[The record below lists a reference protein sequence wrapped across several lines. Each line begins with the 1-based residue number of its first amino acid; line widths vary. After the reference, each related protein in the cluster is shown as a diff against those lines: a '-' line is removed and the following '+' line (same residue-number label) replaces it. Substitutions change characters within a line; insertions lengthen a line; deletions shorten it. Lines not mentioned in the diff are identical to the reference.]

1 MIVKPICA
9 AYDVNRKFGFNAT
22 EAITIEHEE
31 DFKTRF
37 IDLFLYENNIKNAV
51 DVSGATVT
59 ARMVTTPE
67 FDSLL
72 LNDNVSCSVG
82 EKQGH
87 IVVPIDKA
95 VLPSYPC
102 EFLVE
107 IHIENGEDVL
117 VLPFPLWVKMNA
129 SILDDAGVTPESKG
143 TVPELLEEATQAL
156 EAAEEAIEELDSHYH
171 SIQEELNG
179 KEDKVNKVTEI
190 TDDNTAAQYPTA
202 AAVRNYRNEL
212 LDKSRKNLI
221 AFANVPTT
229 ENNGVT
235 YSINDNWI
243 TVSGTATTTSNAY
256 LIIDFSPQIELEAG
270 TYMASIR
277 DEDNPPTNVMVYFYI
292 QGGDDTEP
300 AFQINGGGAKK
311 RKYEPTETVFIR
323 RVIIGV
329 GAGKD
334 ASTAKT
340 KTTAF
345 HLQLE
350 KGDEATDYEPPVDT
364 YKIKNNLI
372 PDNIPDKAY
381 VKKAVNNMNYIY
393 VSNDYDESTEGFGKT
408 YFNSIIAAND
418 SITDNSKENPYTIIV
433 KSGTTAKPCV
443 YDEFED
449 LYGDEFDK
457 QYGGNT
463 DEIPLQGIRTK
474 NYVYYESETPDNPSA
489 CKLKW
494 DGAEGYLKW
503 DGEEDYKEGEL
514 TNELATKK
522 CIFHLTNGLRGMHT
536 HIKGFTIESKNT
548 RYGIHMESGGYGRNE
563 EWIVENCVIEYGG
576 RPDVYKGS
584 VTPIIGMGMSP
595 HEKGTIRN
603 VKAFYSDGFTDGTKA
618 LNCHDNYE
626 TTVYINIPAVKAG
639 AKLTIDNC
647 DFSGYA
653 IRLAKGDTE
662 RTDPVSDTPFNV
674 YLINNVNISETVVT
688 SGNWNVVDLTTA
700 EEETSIAGAN
710 IQLSSTNFVYDGSSH
725 VPNVTAVTLNGQALT
740 LGVDYA
746 VVAVPA
752 TNAGDYVLTIS
763 GMGDYSGTAV
773 VEWTIN
779 KAQSTIS
786 GDDSISIR
794 GIGESVSKTYT
805 TNGDG
810 AFSFSAS
817 GGVATVTNVGGTVTV
832 TSTEIGSGTMIVT
845 VAEGQNY
852 LSAEKTVNITVEE
865 AVSATVF
872 GVVWDY
878 SLSSSE
884 LTRLTPQTDPLNV
897 VTAVP
902 TQEPTACIGN
912 DGNGQSDFDNYMPW
926 KGIER
931 HNYVNGEIVDFVD
944 YTNGET
950 YVYIPNFWSKI
961 IDDSVNSKMY
971 FYISDSEVTGFT
983 KHLGSGRYVA
993 RYPCGTDYKS
1003 IPNSAPTVDKTIN
1016 EFRTALQAKDIRLYV
1031 SDIHTYEARQLLTL
1045 VEWANFNSQDCIGMG
1060 VVSGS
1065 IKNSGATDILTYHT
1079 GRADGANNQSAIQY
1093 RWLENPWGNV
1103 WQFVDGVLVNN
1114 YKAYICNNV
1123 DLYSDSL
1130 SENYIDTEAILPNA
1144 FGYVRTLTA
1153 YNNGYIFP
1161 QYTSGASDST
1171 YICDYY
1177 YGNTGLR
1184 TVLTGGTTNNG
1195 PGAGL
1200 FFLSCYDDSST
1211 HGNTS
1216 TARPMLILNSG
1227 GNG

>member
-1 MIVKPICA
+1 LIVKPICA

-107 IHIENGEDVL
+107 IHIESGENVL
-117 VLPFPLWVKMNA
+117 VLPFPLWVRMNA
-129 SILDDAGVTPESKG
+129 SILDGAGVTPESKG

-179 KEDKVNKVTEI
+179 KEDKVNKITEI

-202 AAVRNYRNEL
+202 VAVRNYRNEL
-212 LDKSRKNLI
+212 LEKSRKNLI
-221 AFANVPTT
+221 AFPNVTID
-229 ENNGVT
+229 NNGVH
-235 YSINDNWI
+235 YSINNNWI
-243 TVSGTATTTSNAY
+243 TVSGTADTTSNAY
-256 LIIDFSPQIELEAG
+256 GIIDFETPIELEPG

-277 DEDNPPTNVMVYFYI
+277 DEENPPTNVMVYFYI
-292 QGGDDTEP
+292 QGNTNI

-329 GAGKD
+329 AAGED
-334 ASTAKT
+334 ASTAQT

-345 HLQLE
+345 YLQLE

-364 YKIKNNLI
+364 YKIKNSLI

-408 YFNSIIAAND
+408 RFNSIVAAND
-418 SITDNSKENPYTIIV
+418 SITDNSKETPYTIIV
-433 KSGTTAKPCV
+433 KSGTTAEPCV

-449 LYGDEFDK
+449 LYGGSKD
-457 QYGGNT
+457 T
-463 DEIPLQGIRTK
+463 SSLQGIVTK

-494 DGAEGYLKW
+494 DGAVGY
-503 DGEEDYKEGEL
+503 EPNEL
-514 TNELATKK
+514 TNELATRK

-563 EWIVENCVIEYGG
+563 EWVLEDCIIEYGG
-576 RPDVYKGS
+576 RPDVVNGS

-674 YLINNVNISETVVT
+674 YLINSVNISETVVT

-710 IQLSSTNFVYDGSSH
+710 IQLSNTNFVYDGSSH
-725 VPNVTAVTLNGQALT
+725 VPNVSAVTLNGQTLT
-740 LGVDYA
+740 PNVDY
-746 VVAVPA
+746 VTVQTPA
-752 TNAGDYVLTIS
+752 TNAGTYIITIN
-763 GMGDYSGTAV
+763 GIGNYSGTATA
-773 VEWTIN
+773 EWTIN

-786 GDDSISIR
+786 GDDSILIR
-794 GIGESVSKTYT
+794 GIGDAVSKTYT

-817 GGVATVTNVGGTVTV
+817 GGVATVTNVDGTVTV

-852 LSAEKTVNITVEE
+852 LSAEKIVNITVEE
-865 AVSATVF
+865 AVTAMFTIF
-872 GVVWDY
+872 
-878 SLSSSE
+878 SSITS
-884 LTRLTPQTDPLNV
+884 
-897 VTAVP
+897 
-902 TQEPTACIGN
+902 
-912 DGNGQSDFDNYMPW
+912 
-926 KGIER
+926 
-931 HNYVNGEIVDFVD
+931 
-944 YTNGET
+944 
-950 YVYIPNFWSKI
+950 
-961 IDDSVNSKMY
+961 
-971 FYISDSEVTGFT
+971 
-983 KHLGSGRYVA
+983 
-993 RYPCGTDYKS
+993 
-1003 IPNSAPTVDKTIN
+1003 
-1016 EFRTALQAKDIRLYV
+1016 
-1031 SDIHTYEARQLLTL
+1031 
-1045 VEWANFNSQDCIGMG
+1045 
-1060 VVSGS
+1060 
-1065 IKNSGATDILTYHT
+1065 
-1079 GRADGANNQSAIQY
+1079 
-1093 RWLENPWGNV
+1093 ENPKFSGL
-1103 WQFVDGVLVNN
+1103 LV
-1114 YKAYICNNV
+1114 
-1123 DLYSDSL
+1123 
-1130 SENYIDTEAILPNA
+1130 IL
-1144 FGYVRTLTA
+1144 L
-1153 YNNGYIFP
+1153 
-1161 QYTSGASDST
+1161 
-1171 YICDYY
+1171 
-1177 YGNTGLR
+1177 
-1184 TVLTGGTTNNG
+1184 
-1195 PGAGL
+1195 
-1200 FFLSCYDDSST
+1200 
-1211 HGNTS
+1211 
-1216 TARPMLILNSG
+1216 
-1227 GNG
+1227 

>member
-72 LNDNVSCSVG
+72 LNDNVSCSIG

-156 EAAEEAIEELDSHYH
+156 EAAEEAIEESDSHYH

-179 KEDKVNKVTEI
+179 KEDKANKVTEI

-202 AAVRNYRNEL
+202 VAVRNYQNEL

-221 AFANVPTT
+221 AFPNVPTT
-229 ENNGVT
+229 ENHGVT

-243 TVSGTATTTSNAY
+243 TVSGTAETTTNAN
-256 LIIDFSPQIELEAG
+256 LIIDFNPQIKLEAG

-277 DEDNPPTNVMVYFYI
+277 DEENPPSNVMIYFYI
-292 QGGDDTEP
+292 QGSDDI

-329 GAGKD
+329 AAGED
-334 ASTAKT
+334 ASTAQT

-345 HLQLE
+345 YLQLE

-364 YKIKNNLI
+364 YKIKNSLI

-381 VKKAVNNMNYIY
+381 VKKAVNIMNYIY
-393 VSNDYDESTEGFGKT
+393 VSKDYDESTEGFGKT

-418 SITDNSKENPYTIIV
+418 SITDNSKESPYTIIV
-433 KSGTTAKPCV
+433 KSGTTAEPCV
-443 YDEFED
+443 YDEFEE
-449 LYGDEFDK
+449 LYG
-457 QYGGNT
+457 GTTG
-463 DEIPLQGIRTK
+463 EIPLQGIRTK
-474 NYVYYESETPDNPSA
+474 NYVYYESETPTNPAA
-489 CKLKW
+489 CVLKW
-494 DGAEGYLKW
+494 DGAEGY
-503 DGEEDYKEGEL
+503 EPNEL
-514 TNELATKK
+514 TNELAIRK

-536 HIKGFTIESKNT
+536 HIKGFTIKSKNT

-563 EWIVENCVIEYGG
+563 EWVLEDCIIEYGG
-576 RPDVYKGS
+576 RPDVVDGS
-584 VTPIIGMGMSP
+584 VTSIIGMGMSP

-603 VKAFYSDGFTDGTKA
+603 VKAFFSDGFTSGTRA

-626 TTVYINIPAVKAG
+626 TTVYRNVPSVKVG

-647 DFSGYA
+647 DFSDNA
-653 IRLAKGDTE
+653 IGLSKGDTQI
-662 RTDPVSDTPFNV
+662 TDPVSDTPFNV
-674 YLINNVNISETVVT
+674 YLINNVNISETVVA
-688 SGNWNVVDLTTA
+688 SGNWVVIDLTTA
-700 EEETSIAGAN
+700 EEETSISEAN
-710 IQLSSTNFVYDGSSH
+710 ISLSSTNFVYDGSSH

-752 TNAGDYVLTIS
+752 TNAGDYVVTIS
-763 GMGDYSGTAV
+763 GMGNYSGTATAN
-773 VEWTIN
+773 WTIS

-786 GDDSISIR
+786 GDDSILIR
-794 GIGESVSKTYT
+794 GIGDAVSKTYT

-810 AFSFSAS
+810 AFSFSTS
-817 GGVATVTNVGGTVTV
+817 GGVATVTNVDGTVTV

-852 LSAEKTVNITVEE
+852 LSTEKTVSITVEE
-865 AVSATVF
+865 AVTATVF

-878 SLSSSE
+878 SLSSPE

-902 TQEPTACIGN
+902 TQEPTACIGTE
-912 DGNGQSDFDNYMPW
+912 GGQSDFDNYNPW
-926 KGIER
+926 AGIQR
-931 HNYVNGEIVDFVD
+931 FNYVNGQIVEFVD

-950 YVYIPNFWSKI
+950 YVYIPEFWSKI
-961 IDDSVNSKMY
+961 VDDSANSRMY
-971 FYISDSEVTGFT
+971 FYISDSVLNGFT
-983 KHLGSGRYVA
+983 KHLGSGRYVG
-993 RYPCGTDYKS
+993 RYVCGTDYKS
-1003 IPNSAPTVDKTIN
+1003 ISSSAPNVDKTIG
-1016 EFRTALQAKDIRLYV
+1016 ECRTALHAKSAQLYV
-1031 SDIHTYEARQLLTL
+1031 YDIHTYNAIQLLYF
-1045 VEWANFNSQDCIGMG
+1045 VEHANLNSQNCIGMG
-1060 VVSGS
+1060 IVTGS

-1079 GRADGANNQSAIQY
+1079 GRADGVNNQSAIQY
-1093 RWLENPWGNV
+1093 RWIENPWGNV

-1114 YKAYICNNV
+1114 NDVFICNNI
-1123 DLYSDSL
+1123 DLYSGSL
-1130 SENYIDTEAILPNA
+1130 SENYIDTGAILPNS
-1144 FGYVRTLTA
+1144 FGFVRGLTA

-1161 QYTSGASDST
+1161 RVSSGGSDST
-1171 YICDYY
+1171 YVTDYY

-1184 TVLTGGTTNNG
+1184 IVLTGGTTTNG
-1195 PGAGL
+1195 TGAGL
-1200 FFLSCYDDSST
+1200 FFWSSYDDSSV
-1211 HGNTS
+1211 HNNTS
-1216 TARPMLILNSG
+1216 TARPMLILNNG
-1227 GNG
+1227 GNE

>member
-72 LNDNVSCSVG
+72 LNDNVSCSIG

-156 EAAEEAIEELDSHYH
+156 EAAEEAIEESDSHYH

-179 KEDKVNKVTEI
+179 KEDKANKVTEI

-202 AAVRNYRNEL
+202 VAVRNYQNEL

-221 AFANVPTT
+221 AFPNVPTT
-229 ENNGVT
+229 ENHGVT

-243 TVSGTATTTSNAY
+243 TVSGTAETTTNAN
-256 LIIDFSPQIELEAG
+256 LIIDFNPQIELEAG

-277 DEDNPPTNVMVYFYI
+277 DEENPPSNVMIYFYI
-292 QGGDDTEP
+292 QGSDDI

-329 GAGKD
+329 AAGED
-334 ASTAKT
+334 ASTAQT

-345 HLQLE
+345 YLQLE

-364 YKIKNNLI
+364 YKIKNSLI

-381 VKKAVNNMNYIY
+381 VKKAVNIMNYIY
-393 VSNDYDESTEGFGKT
+393 VSKDYDESTEGFGKT

-418 SITDNSKENPYTIIV
+418 SITDNSKETPYTIIV
-433 KSGTTAKPCV
+433 KSGTTAEPCV

-449 LYGDEFDK
+449 LYGSS
-457 QYGGNT
+457 T
-463 DEIPLQGIRTK
+463 DTSSLQGIVTK

-494 DGAEGYLKW
+494 DGVEGYLKW

-514 TNELATKK
+514 TNEVATKK

-548 RYGIHMESGGYGRNE
+548 RYGIHTESGGYGRNE
-563 EWIVENCVIEYGG
+563 EWVVENCIIEYGG
-576 RPDVYKGS
+576 RPDVYKGA

-603 VKAFYSDGFTDGTKA
+603 VKAFFSDGFTSGTRA

-626 TTVYINIPAVKAG
+626 TTVYRNVPSVKVG

-647 DFSGYA
+647 DFSDNA
-653 IRLAKGDTE
+653 ISLSKGDTQ

-674 YLINNVNISETVVT
+674 YLINNVNISETVVA
-688 SGNWNVVDLTTA
+688 SGNWVVIDLTTA
-700 EEETSIAGAN
+700 EEETSISEAN
-710 IQLSSTNFVYDGSSH
+710 ISLSSTNFVYDGSSH
-725 VPNVTAVTLNGQALT
+725 VPNVSAVTLNGQTLT
-740 LGVDYA
+740 PNVDY
-746 VVAVPA
+746 VVVSAPA
-752 TNAGDYVLTIS
+752 TNAGTYIITIN
-763 GMGDYSGTAV
+763 GIGNYSGTATA
-773 VEWTIN
+773 EWTIS

-786 GDDSISIR
+786 GDDSIIIS
-794 GIGESVSKTYT
+794 GVGNSLTKTYT

-817 GGVATVTNVGGTVTV
+817 GDVATVTNVDGTVTV
-832 TSTEIGSGTMIVT
+832 TSTEIGTGTIV
-845 VAEGQNY
+845 VSVSEGQNY
-852 LSAEKTVNITVEE
+852 LGATKTVNIAVEE
-865 AVSATVF
+865 VSAATVF
-872 GVVWDY
+872 GVMWDY
-878 SLSSSE
+878 SLSSPE

-902 TQEPTACIGN
+902 TQEPTACIGTE
-912 DGNGQSDFDNYMPW
+912 GGQSDFDSYMPW
-926 KGIER
+926 SGMQR
-931 HNYVNGEIVDFVD
+931 FNYVNGQIVDFVD
-944 YTNGET
+944 YANGET
-950 YVYIPNFWSKI
+950 YVYIPEFWSKI
-961 IDDSVNSKMY
+961 VDDSANQKMY
-971 FYISDSEVTGFT
+971 FYISDSELNGFT
-983 KHLGSGRYVA
+983 LHPGSGRYVG
-993 RYPCGTDYKS
+993 RYVCGTDFKS
-1003 IPNSAPTVDKTIN
+1003 IIGSALANLTLSYA
-1016 EFRTALQAKDIRLYV
+1016 RTGIKSIDNYHFLNDVYCYSALQLLYIIEFSNYNV
-1031 SDIHTYEARQLLTL
+1031 QEKIGNGVDTG
-1045 VEWANFNSQDCIGMG
+1045 SQRVQNGQ
-1060 VVSGS
+1060 
-1065 IKNSGATDILTYHT
+1065 TDLLTYHT
-1079 GRADGANNQSAIQY
+1079 GRLNTTTNASVQY
-1093 RWLENPWGNV
+1093 RWIENLWGNV
-1103 WQFVDGVLVNN
+1103 WEYCDGILAKDGDIYISDSPNN
-1114 YKAYICNNV
+1114 YADDV
-1123 DLYSDSL
+1123 Q
-1130 SENYIDTEAILPNA
+1130 NYTNTGFSFPNA
-1144 FGYVRTLTA
+1144 QGYLKNVNIYENSILLPKEVGGSATT
-1153 YNNGYIFP
+1153 YFCDN
-1161 QYTSGASDST
+1161 QYYTVKTINSMMCGGS
-1171 YICDYY
+1171 
-1177 YGNTGLR
+1177 YGDKL
-1184 TVLTGGTTNNG
+1184 
-1195 PGAGL
+1195 AIGL
-1200 FFLSCYDDSST
+1200 FFYAYVLTPDENFVT
-1211 HGNTS
+1211 TS
-1216 TARPMLILNSG
+1216 ARPMLILNTG

>member
-72 LNDNVSCSVG
+72 LNDNVSCSIG

-156 EAAEEAIEELDSHYH
+156 EAAEEAIEESDSHYH

-179 KEDKVNKVTEI
+179 KEDKANKVTEI

-202 AAVRNYRNEL
+202 VAVRNYRNAL
-212 LDKSRKNLI
+212 LEKSRKNLI
-221 AFANVPTT
+221 AFPNVTID
-229 ENNGVT
+229 NNGVH
-235 YSINDNWI
+235 YSINNNWI
-243 TVSGTATTTSNAY
+243 TVSGTADTTSNAY
-256 LIIDFSPQIELEAG
+256 GIIDFATPIELEAG

-277 DEDNPPTNVMVYFYI
+277 DEENPPSNVMIYFYI
-292 QGGDDTEP
+292 QGSDDI

-334 ASTAKT
+334 ASTAQT

-345 HLQLE
+345 YLQLE

-364 YKIKNNLI
+364 YKIKNSLI

-381 VKKAVNNMNYIY
+381 VKKAVNPMNYIY
-393 VSNDYDESTEGFGKT
+393 VSNDYDESTEGFGEI

-418 SITDNSKENPYTIIV
+418 SITDNSKETPYTIIV
-433 KSGTTAKPCV
+433 KSGTTAEPCV

-457 QYGGNT
+457 QYDGNT

-474 NYVYYESETPDNPSA
+474 NYVYYESETPDNPAA
-489 CKLKW
+489 CVLKW
-494 DGAEGYLKW
+494 DGVEGYLKW
-503 DGEEDYKEGEL
+503 DGEKDYKEGEL

-522 CIFHLTNGLRGMHT
+522 CIFHLVNGLRGMHT

-563 EWIVENCVIEYGG
+563 EWVVENCIIEYGG
-576 RPDVYKGS
+576 RPDVYKGD

-603 VKAFYSDGFTDGTKA
+603 VKAFFSDGFTSGTRA

-626 TTVYINIPAVKAG
+626 TTVYRNVPSVKVG

-647 DFSGYA
+647 DFSDNA
-653 IRLAKGDTE
+653 IGLSKGNTE
-662 RTDPVSDTPFNV
+662 ITDPVSDTPFNV
-674 YLINNVNISETVVT
+674 YLINNVNISETVVA
-688 SGNWNVVDLTTA
+688 SGNWVVIDLTTA
-700 EEETSIAGAN
+700 EEETSISEAN
-710 IQLSSTNFVYDGSSH
+710 ISLSSTNFVYDGSSH
-725 VPNVTAVTLNGQALT
+725 VPNVSAVTLNGQTLT
-740 LGVDYA
+740 PNVDY
-746 VVAVPA
+746 VVVSVPA
-752 TNAGDYVLTIS
+752 TNAGDYVITIN
-763 GMGDYSGTAV
+763 GIGNYSGTATA
-773 VEWTIN
+773 EWTIS

-786 GDDSISIR
+786 GDNSILIR
-794 GIGESVSKTYT
+794 GVGNSLTKTYT

-810 AFSFSAS
+810 AFSFSISNNIATLS
-817 GGVATVTNVGGTVTV
+817 NTGGAVTV
-832 TSTEIGSGTMIVT
+832 TAVSVGSGNIT
-845 VAEGQNY
+845 VSVGEGQNY
-852 LSAEKTVNITVEE
+852 LGATKTVSLTIDDSS
-865 AVSATVF
+865 SANVF

-878 SLSSSE
+878 SLSSPE

-902 TQEPTACIGN
+902 TQEPTACIGTE
-912 DGNGQSDFDNYMPW
+912 GGQSDFDNYMPW
-926 KGIER
+926 AGMQR
-931 HNYVNGEIVDFVD
+931 FNYVNGQIVDFVD

-950 YVYIPNFWSKI
+950 YVYIPEFWSKAVN
-961 IDDSVNSKMY
+961 DSENQKMY
-971 FYISDSEVTGFT
+971 LYISDSELTGFT
-983 KHLGSGRYVA
+983 KHLGSGRYVG
-993 RYPCGTDYKS
+993 RYACDVNYASKPNGEPKHRIS
-1003 IPNSAPTVDKTIN
+1003 ISN
-1016 EFRTALQAKDIRLYV
+1016 FRTGVTALDNKHYLI
-1031 SDIHTYEARQLLTL
+1031 DIHSFSAIQLLYII
-1045 VEWANFNSQDCIGMG
+1045 EFANLNSQSKIGEG
-1060 VVSGS
+1060 LTNVSQIQNLGL
-1065 IKNSGATDILTYHT
+1065 TDVLTYHT
-1079 GRADGANNQSAIQY
+1079 GRTAGVNDQSAVHY
-1093 RWLENPWGNV
+1093 RWVENLWGNV
-1103 WQFVDGVLVNN
+1103 SEYVDGILTSGTKVYFCDDYTHYDNVINSFYYDTNLELPNLNN
-1114 YKAYICNNV
+1114 EFVATENCFNNGYLLPKTV
-1123 DLYSDSL
+1123 GASSTTYTCDRIFLALGTRVMRVGGIFNSTNAAGIFAVSYSDSPT
-1130 SENYIDTEAILPNA
+1130 DTP
-1144 FGYVRTLTA
+1144 
-1153 YNNGYIFP
+1153 
-1161 QYTSGASDST
+1161 
-1171 YICDYY
+1171 
-1177 YGNTGLR
+1177 
-1184 TVLTGGTTNNG
+1184 TNCCG
-1195 PGAGL
+1195 R
-1200 FFLSCYDDSST
+1200 SI
-1211 HGNTS
+1211 
-1216 TARPMLILNSG
+1216 LILNTG
-1227 GNG
+1227 GNS

>member
-72 LNDNVSCSVG
+72 LNDNVSCSIG

-156 EAAEEAIEELDSHYH
+156 EAAEEAIEESDSHYH

-179 KEDKVNKVTEI
+179 KEDKANKVTEI

-202 AAVRNYRNEL
+202 VAVKNYRNEL
-212 LDKSRKNLI
+212 LEKSRKNLI
-221 AFANVPTT
+221 AFPNVTID
-229 ENNGVT
+229 NNGVH
-235 YSINDNWI
+235 YSINNNWI
-243 TVSGTATTTSNAY
+243 TVSGTADTTSNAY
-256 LIIDFSPQIELEAG
+256 GIIDFATPIELEAG

-277 DEDNPPTNVMVYFYI
+277 DEDNPPSNVMIYFYI
-292 QGGDDTEP
+292 QGSDDI

-311 RKYEPTETVFIR
+311 RKFEPTETVFIR

-334 ASTAKT
+334 ASTAQT

-345 HLQLE
+345 YLQLE

-364 YKIKNNLI
+364 YKIKNSLI

-381 VKKAVNNMNYIY
+381 VKKAVNPMNYLY
-393 VSNDYDESTEGFGKT
+393 VSNDYDESTEGFGKI

-418 SITDNSKENPYTIIV
+418 SITDNSKETPYTIIV
-433 KSGTTAKPCV
+433 KSGTTAEPCV

-449 LYGDEFDK
+449 LYG
-457 QYGGNT
+457 GST
-463 DEIPLQGIRTK
+463 DTSSLQGIVTK

-494 DGAEGYLKW
+494 DGVEGYLKW
-503 DGEEDYKEGEL
+503 DGEKDYKEGEL

-522 CIFHLTNGLRGMHT
+522 CIFHLVNGLRGMHT

-548 RYGIHMESGGYGRNE
+548 RYGIHTESGGYGRNE
-563 EWIVENCVIEYGG
+563 EWVVENCIIEYGG
-576 RPDVYKGS
+576 RPDVYKGD

-603 VKAFYSDGFTDGTKA
+603 VKAFFSDGFTSGTRA

-626 TTVYINIPAVKAG
+626 TTVYRNVPSVKVG

-647 DFSGYA
+647 DFSDNA
-653 IRLAKGDTE
+653 IGLSKGNTE
-662 RTDPVSDTPFNV
+662 ITDPVSDTPFNV
-674 YLINNVNISETVVT
+674 YLINNVNISETVVA
-688 SGNWNVVDLTTA
+688 SGNWVVIDLTTA
-700 EEETSIAGAN
+700 EEETSISEAN
-710 IQLSSTNFVYDGSSH
+710 ISLSSTNFVYDGSSH
-725 VPNVTAVTLNGQALT
+725 VPNVSAVTLNGQTLT
-740 LGVDYA
+740 PNVDY
-746 VVAVPA
+746 VVVSVPA
-752 TNAGDYVLTIS
+752 TNAGTYVITIN
-763 GMGDYSGTAV
+763 GIGNYSGTATA
-773 VEWTIN
+773 EWTIS
-779 KAQSTIS
+779 KAQATIS
-786 GDDSISIR
+786 GDDSILIR

-810 AFSFSAS
+810 TFSFSTSNNIAS
-817 GGVATVTNVGGTVTV
+817 LSNTGGAVTV
-832 TSTEIGSGTMIVT
+832 TAVSVGSGTITVS

-852 LSAEKTVNITVEE
+852 LGATKTVSLTIDDSSTAN
-865 AVSATVF
+865 VF
-872 GVVWDY
+872 GVMWDY
-878 SLSSSE
+878 SLSSPE

-902 TQEPTACIGN
+902 TQEPTACIGTE
-912 DGNGQSDFDNYMPW
+912 GGQSDFDNYLPW
-926 KGIER
+926 SGMQR
-931 HNYVNGEIVDFVD
+931 FNYVNGQIVNFVD

-950 YVYIPNFWSKI
+950 YVYIPEFWSRI
-961 IDDSVNSKMY
+961 IDDSENSKMY
-971 FYISDSEVTGFT
+971 FYISDSELNGFT
-983 KHLGSGRYVA
+983 KHLGSGRYIG
-993 RYPCGTDYKS
+993 RYVCGTDYNS
-1003 IPNSAPTVDKTIN
+1003 IPSSVPNVDKTIG
-1016 EFRTALQAKDIRLYV
+1016 ECRTALRAKNANLYV
-1031 SDIHTYEARQLLTL
+1031 YDIHAYNAIQLLYL
-1045 VEWANFNSQDCIGMG
+1045 VEFADLNSQNCIGMG
-1060 VVSGS
+1060 AVAGS
-1065 IKNSGATDILTYHT
+1065 VKNSGATDILTYHT
-1079 GRADGANNQSAIQY
+1079 GRVDGTNNQSAIQY

-1161 QYTSGASDST
+1161 QYASGASDST

-1184 TVLTGGTTNNG
+1184 PVSIGGTTNNG

>member
-156 EAAEEAIEELDSHYH
+156 EAAEEAIEESDSHYH

-179 KEDKVNKVTEI
+179 KEDKANKVTEI

-202 AAVRNYRNEL
+202 VAVRNYRNAL
-212 LDKSRKNLI
+212 LEKSRKNLI
-221 AFANVPTT
+221 AFPNVTID
-229 ENNGVT
+229 NNGVH
-235 YSINDNWI
+235 YSINNNWI
-243 TVSGTATTTSNAY
+243 TVSGTADTTSNAY
-256 LIIDFSPQIELEAG
+256 GIIDFETPIELEAG

-277 DEDNPPTNVMVYFYI
+277 DEENPPTNVMVYFYI
-292 QGGDDTEP
+292 QGNGEIE
-300 AFQINGGGAKK
+300 FQINGGGAKK

-329 GAGKD
+329 AAGED
-334 ASTAKT
+334 ASTAQT

-364 YKIKNNLI
+364 YKIKNSLI
-372 PDNIPDKAY
+372 PDNIPDRAY
-381 VKKAVNNMNYIY
+381 VKKAVNPMNYLY
-393 VSNDYDESTEGFGKT
+393 VSNDYDESTEGFGKI
-408 YFNSIIAAND
+408 YFNSIIAANN
-418 SITDNSKENPYTIIV
+418 SITDNSKETPYTIIV
-433 KSGTTAKPCV
+433 KSGTTAEPCV

-449 LYGDEFDK
+449 LYG
-457 QYGGNT
+457 GST
-463 DEIPLQGIRTK
+463 DTSSLQGIVTK

-494 DGAEGYLKW
+494 DGVEGYLKW
-503 DGEEDYKEGEL
+503 DGEKDYKEGEL

-522 CIFHLTNGLRGMHT
+522 CIFHLVNGLRGMHT

-548 RYGIHMESGGYGRNE
+548 RYGIHTESGGYGRNE
-563 EWIVENCVIEYGG
+563 EWVVENCIIEYGG
-576 RPDVYKGS
+576 RPDVYKGD

-603 VKAFYSDGFTDGTKA
+603 VKAFFSDGFTSGTRA

-626 TTVYINIPAVKAG
+626 TTVYRNVPSVKVG

-647 DFSGYA
+647 DFSDNA
-653 IRLAKGDTE
+653 IGLSKGNTE
-662 RTDPVSDTPFNV
+662 ITDPVSDTPFNV
-674 YLINNVNISETVVT
+674 YLINNVNISETVVA
-688 SGNWNVVDLTTA
+688 SGNWVVIDLTTA
-700 EEETSIAGAN
+700 EEETSISEAN
-710 IQLSSTNFVYDGSSH
+710 ISLSSTNFVYDGSSH
-725 VPNVTAVTLNGQALT
+725 VPNVSAVTLNGQTLT
-740 LGVDYA
+740 PNVDY
-746 VVAVPA
+746 VVVSVPA
-752 TNAGDYVLTIS
+752 TNAGTYIITIN
-763 GMGDYSGTAV
+763 GMGNYSGTATAN
-773 VEWTIN
+773 WAIS
-779 KAQSTIS
+779 KAQATIS

-810 AFSFSAS
+810 AFSLSTS

-865 AVSATVF
+865 AVNTTVF

-878 SLSSSE
+878 SLSSPE

-902 TQEPTACIGN
+902 TQEPTACIGTE
-912 DGNGQSDFDNYMPW
+912 GGQSDFDNFNPW
-926 KGIER
+926 AGMQR
-931 HNYVNGEIVDFVD
+931 FNYVNGQIVDFVD
-944 YTNGET
+944 YSNGET
-950 YVYIPNFWSKI
+950 YVYIPEFWSKI
-961 IDDSVNSKMY
+961 VNDSANERMY
-971 FYISDSEVTGFT
+971 IYISDSELNGFT
-983 KHLGSGRYVA
+983 LHPGSGKYMSRYE
-993 RYPCGTDYKS
+993 CNSNFLS
-1003 IPNSAPTVDKTIN
+1003 IPGTNPKVNTSLIG
-1016 EFRTALQAKDIRLYV
+1016 FRDGITAIDNKHYQY
-1031 SDIHTYEARQLLTL
+1031 DIHTYAALELLYI
-1045 VEWANFNSQDCIGMG
+1045 VEFANLNTQATIGAG
-1060 VVSGS
+1060 IIASSAALTIGE
-1065 IKNSGATDILTYHT
+1065 TDILTYHT
-1079 GRADGANNQSAIQY
+1079 GRVNRSADNVSAVQY
-1093 RWLENPWGNV
+1093 RWIENLWGNV
-1103 WQFVDGVLVNN
+1103 WNWVDGILIQNGLV
-1114 YKAYICNNV
+1114 YICNDRTKYASSITN
-1123 DLYSDSL
+1123 DYESTGLYTPTNSNWHKTDQ
-1130 SENYIDTEAILPNA
+1130 D
-1144 FGYVRTLTA
+1144 
-1153 YNNGYIFP
+1153 YNNCYLIPLTTG
-1161 QYTSGASDST
+1161 SSDST
-1171 YICDYY
+1171 YTCDYY
-1177 YGNTGLR
+1177 SYSFGLRGLYVGGRYGGGSRAGLFCWAGADDPGTTYPFIGGR
-1184 TVLTGGTTNNG
+1184 TVLILNNG
-1195 PGAGL
+1195 
-1200 FFLSCYDDSST
+1200 
-1211 HGNTS
+1211 GNS
-1216 TARPMLILNSG
+1216 
-1227 GNG
+1227 

>member
-72 LNDNVSCSVG
+72 LNDNVSCSIG

-156 EAAEEAIEELDSHYH
+156 EAAEEAIEESDSHYH

-202 AAVRNYRNEL
+202 VAVKNYRNAL
-212 LDKSRKNLI
+212 LEKSRKNLI
-221 AFANVPTT
+221 AFPNVTID
-229 ENNGVT
+229 NNGVH
-235 YSINDNWI
+235 YSINNNWI
-243 TVSGTATTTSNAY
+243 TVSGTADTASNAY
-256 LIIDFSPQIELEAG
+256 GIIDFETPIELEAG

-277 DEDNPPTNVMVYFYI
+277 DEENPPSNVMIYFYI
-292 QGGDDTEP
+292 QGSGDDDP

-329 GAGKD
+329 GAGK
-334 ASTAKT
+334 TAGT
-340 KTTAF
+340 AEEGTAF

-350 KGDEATDYEPPVDT
+350 KGEEATDYEPPVDT

-372 PDNIPDKAY
+372 PDNIPDRAY
-381 VKKAVNNMNYIY
+381 VKKAVNPMNYLY
-393 VSNDYDESTEGFGKT
+393 VSKDYDESTEGFGKI

-418 SITDNSKENPYTIIV
+418 SITDNSKETPYTIIV

-494 DGAEGYLKW
+494 DGVEGYLKW

-514 TNELATKK
+514 TNELAAKK
-522 CIFHLTNGLRGMHT
+522 CIFHLTNGLKGMHT

-688 SGNWNVVDLTTA
+688 SGNWNVTNLSIA
-700 EEETSIAGAN
+700 EEETSIAGAD

-752 TNAGDYVLTIS
+752 TNAGDYVITIS
-763 GMGDYSGTAV
+763 GMGDYSGTATAN
-773 VEWTIN
+773 WTIS
-779 KAQSTIS
+779 KAQATIS
-786 GDDSISIR
+786 GDDSISIC

-805 TNGDG
+805 TDGDG
-810 AFSFSAS
+810 AFSFNLSNNIATLS
-817 GGVATVTNVGGTVTV
+817 NTGGAVTV
-832 TSTEIGSGTMIVT
+832 TAVSVGSGNITVS

-852 LSAEKTVNITVEE
+852 LGTTKTVSLTIDDSS
-865 AVSATVF
+865 SANVF

-878 SLSSSE
+878 SLSSPE

-902 TQEPTACIGN
+902 TQEPTACIGTE
-912 DGNGQSDFDNYMPW
+912 GGQSDFDNYMPW
-926 KGIER
+926 AGMQR
-931 HNYVNGEIVDFVD
+931 FNYVNGQIVDFVD
-944 YTNGET
+944 YANGET
-950 YVYIPNFWSKI
+950 YVYIPEFWSKI
-961 IDDSVNSKMY
+961 VNDSENQKMY
-971 FYISDSEVTGFT
+971 FYISDSELNGFT
-983 KHLGSGRYVA
+983 KHPGSGRYMS
-993 RYPCGTDYKS
+993 RYECNS
-1003 IPNSAPTVDKTIN
+1003 NFLSAPGTTPKVNTN
-1016 EFRTALQAKDIRLYV
+1016 LAGFRTGITAIDNNHYQY
-1031 SDIHTYEARQLLTL
+1031 DIHTYSALQLLYI
-1045 VEWANFNSQDCIGMG
+1045 VEWANLNTQATIGAG
-1060 VVSGS
+1060 ITSG
-1065 IKNSGATDILTYHT
+1065 GTDLAIGETDTLAYHT
-1079 GRADGANNQSAIQY
+1079 GRVNGTASNVSAVQY
-1093 RWLENPWGNV
+1093 RWVENLWGNV
-1103 WQFVDGVLVNN
+1103 WNWIDGILIQNGLV
-1114 YKAYICNNV
+1114 YICNDKAKYASSITN
-1123 DLYSDSL
+1123 DYESTGLYTPTNNGWCKTNQD
-1130 SENYIDTEAILPNA
+1130 
-1144 FGYVRTLTA
+1144 
-1153 YNNGYIFP
+1153 YNNSYLIPLTTG
-1161 QYTSGASDST
+1161 SSDST
-1171 YICDYY
+1171 YTCDFYY
-1177 YGNTGLR
+1177 YDSGLHSLA
-1184 TVLTGGTTNNG
+1184 VGGAYG
-1195 PGAGL
+1195 DSSFAGL
-1200 FFLSCYDDSST
+1200 FLWRCSFSPND
-1211 HGNTS
+1211 
-1216 TARPMLILNSG
+1216 ARTYIGGRAMLIDE
-1227 GNG
+1227 